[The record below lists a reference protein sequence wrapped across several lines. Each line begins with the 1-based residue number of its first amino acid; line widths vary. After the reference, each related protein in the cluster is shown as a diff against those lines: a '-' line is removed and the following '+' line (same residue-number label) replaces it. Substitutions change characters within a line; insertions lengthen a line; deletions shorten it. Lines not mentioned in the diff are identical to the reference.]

1 MKQTFILIL
10 LVGVFILSCN
20 SGKNT
25 IKNTTK
31 GDTAAASD
39 TIHLK
44 NDELEYDIIIIEPGF
59 ETWLATQPPKG
70 YYGISMLEN
79 RNRLW
84 VGEYNRRVLD
94 SRYSKK
100 LYEQEI
106 NYDPS
111 IHYGIDV
118 NYLLYNYLKYFQK
131 KYKQKLVPQ

>member
-25 IKNTTK
+25 VKNTTK
-31 GDTAAASD
+31 DDTAVASD

-59 ETWLATQPPKG
+59 ETWVATQPPKG

-84 VGEYNRRVLD
+84 VAEYNRRVLD
-94 SRYSKK
+94 TRYSKK

-106 NYDPS
+106 NYDPA
-111 IHYGIDV
+111 IHYGLDV